1 MKVITLIVL
10 ILGVGGSLLYFI
22 LFKYRIKHLTDK
34 TSENK

>member
-22 LFKYRIKHLTDK
+22 LFKYRIKL
-34 TSENK
+34 